1 MGKGGGSTLS
11 NTFLCQHTT
20 HHHRNICTVC
30 SFCRLVSEHGEG
42 NWSNIARQL
51 NTLFEKP
58 VGEGRIGKQC
68 RERWNHH
75 LRPDIRKDTWTEEE
89 EWRLISAHQQ

>member
-1 MGKGGGSTLS
+1 
-11 NTFLCQHTT
+11 
-20 HHHRNICTVC
+20 V
-30 SFCRLVSEHGEG
+30 VEHGEG

-51 NTLFEKP
+51 NTMFAKP
-58 VGEGRIGKQC
+58 AGEGRIGKQC

-89 EWRLISAHQQ
+89 EWQLISAHQQ